1 MGIRL
6 KSQESQR
13 RGGFT
18 FVEIMTVLALIA
30 VLVVIAVG
38 KYNKSYE
45 KALRATMIH
54 DLRNTATAQELYY
67 RLYQTYAND
76 ITLVDIEPSPKST
89 IYITDSSPQGW
100 AGWNEIQRSP
110 ERCELYVG
118 NSSPPLGF
126 ATTSERITCQVP

>member
-1 MGIRL
+1 MMGSGPERL
-6 KSQESQR
+6 KSLR
-13 RGGFT
+13 RRGFT

-38 KYNKSYE
+38 KYNTSYE

-76 ITLVDIEPSPKST
+76 ISLVDIEPSPRST
-89 IYITDSSPQGW
+89 IYITQSTPQGW
-100 AGWNEIQRSP
+100 SGWNEIQRSN
-110 ERCELYVG
+110 ERCEMYVG
-118 NSSPPLGF
+118 NATSSLGF
-126 ATTSERITCQVP
+126 ATTSERIFCQ

>member
-1 MGIRL
+1 
-6 KSQESQR
+6 
-13 RGGFT
+13 
-18 FVEIMTVLALIA
+18 MTVLALIA

-76 ITLVDIEPSPKST
+76 ISLVDIEPSPKST
-89 IYITDSSPQGW
+89 INITDSSPQGW
-100 AGWNEIQRSP
+100 SAWNEIERSP

-118 NSSPPLGF
+118 NSTSALGI
-126 ATTSERITCQVP
+126 ATISERIACEQF

>member
-1 MGIRL
+1 MGSRL
-6 KSQESQR
+6 EPRESQR

-30 VLVVIAVG
+30 ILVVIAVG

-45 KALRATMIH
+45 KALRATMIQ
-54 DLRNTATAQELYY
+54 DLRNTTTAQELYY
-67 RLYQTYAND
+67 RLYQTYAPN
-76 ITLVDIEPSPKST
+76 ISLVDIEPSPKST

-100 AGWNEIQRSP
+100 SGWNEIERSP

-118 NSSPPLGF
+118 NSSPPLGI
-126 ATTSERITCQVP
+126 ATTSERIACAEP

>member
-1 MGIRL
+1 MGSCPNLR
-6 KSQESQR
+6 KSR
-13 RGGFT
+13 RRNGFT
-18 FVEIMTVLALIA
+18 FIEIMTVLALIA

-76 ITLVDIEPSPKST
+76 ISLVDIEPSPKSS
-89 IYITDSSPQGW
+89 IYITQSTPQGW
-100 AGWNEIQRSP
+100 SGWNEIQRSN

-118 NSSPPLGF
+118 NASSSLGF
-126 ATTSERITCQVP
+126 ATTSERIFCQ